1 MKIPKAFVPWNI
13 DAHRKGG
20 GLVALRRKHVELA
33 ICRCGLVL
41 AGTYAPIK
49 QETLKQ
55 IPVALKVMDKGQ
67 ITQQHDDV
75 ENELR
80 IMSQLQMGG
89 VEAPLSNPYV
99 IRWEYSEDAY
109 NDYIATEFVS
119 NGSFLLYAH
128 KKIRELMV
136 KHLRQFAVKN
146 LDRSPTK
153 FECISY
159 VYRPAGN
166 DWMRESVQIFTRL
179 MQGLTYLHAQNVA
192 HLDLDVYN
200 IAIDRQGAPRIID
213 YGSSQI
219 SDHRGIVGAGHLSIK
234 FKPAFVAPEVRNHS
248 RMPAPR
254 KGFDGAKADI
264 WSAGVV
270 LVQCIVW
277 GFRGGSSYL
286 SSHPSWRKEVF
297 EHIENT
303 CFCQSCYFCINFIS
317 IPPLIAILIQQML
330 QEDPKKR
337 PSAYDVAMVLLKAVS
352 VPFYSQERLE
362 KLIRHPR
369 NVDRPASVQSMVAR
383 EY

>member
-1 MKIPKAFVPWNI
+1 MDVYFAKTKYQKTSGVPTYEEYIHPPISAHTTSFLMKIPKAFVPWNI

-136 KHLRQFAVKN
+136 QVSLGFQCCNSRTNHYFF
-146 LDRSPTK
+146 RSSI
-153 FECISY
+153 C
-159 VYRPAGN
+159 
-166 DWMRESVQIFTRL
+166 D
-179 MQGLTYLHAQNVA
+179 
-192 HLDLDVYN
+192 
-200 IAIDRQGAPRIID
+200 
-213 YGSSQI
+213 SSQ
-219 SDHRGIVGAGHLSIK
+219 
-234 FKPAFVAPEVRNHS
+234 
-248 RMPAPR
+248 
-254 KGFDGAKADI
+254 
-264 WSAGVV
+264 
-270 LVQCIVW
+270 
-277 GFRGGSSYL
+277 
-286 SSHPSWRKEVF
+286 
-297 EHIENT
+297 
-303 CFCQSCYFCINFIS
+303 
-317 IPPLIAILIQQML
+317 
-330 QEDPKKR
+330 
-337 PSAYDVAMVLLKAVS
+337 
-352 VPFYSQERLE
+352 
-362 KLIRHPR
+362 
-369 NVDRPASVQSMVAR
+369 
-383 EY
+383 